1 MLNDAIVSI
10 MHIRKPEHS
19 QLLPNVQVILRD
31 EIAVVIIT
39 DSFRTIHF
47 NSTLCFCVCLQGSL
61 TYSKCGLTK
70 IE

>member
-1 MLNDAIVSI
+1 MLNDAVVSI

-19 QLLPNVQVILRD
+19 QLLPNLRD
-31 EIAVVIIT
+31 EIAVVIII

-61 TYSKCGLTK
+61 TYSQCGLTK